1 MIDHIITLK
10 VRRKNFLVDRFVWRM
25 AFRDARKNATRLLLF
40 ASSLVTGIAALVAIG
55 SLNDS
60 VQGDI
65 DRNALELLGAD
76 LVANANRAFEPEITA
91 MLDSVGTERASSAE
105 MASMARFVRADQS
118 RLVRLLAIDGDFP
131 FYGTVGT
138 QPADRWKD
146 LKVKGAALVDE
157 SLAIQYGL
165 VPGDSI
171 RLGNSTFRLSATVT
185 KFPGGSGILQTFTPS
200 VYIPRQD
207 LDSTGLVQFGSRVNY
222 RKFIRTADREQAA
235 ILGKQLEP
243 ALKKAGHTL
252 DTVETR
258 KEGLGR
264 AFGSV
269 YRFFSLLAFIALVLG
284 CIGVASSV
292 SIYAREK
299 RSEVA
304 VLRCMGASG
313 WQAFGIYFI
322 QIMVTGAIASLIGA
336 ALGAAIQLVIPSVF
350 RDFIPSDF
358 TIGLSMKAMVEGFLT
373 GVLVSVLF
381 ASLPLL
387 AMRFVP
393 PLTVLRA
400 ETLSVRRF
408 SRARI
413 LVLALMV
420 LFPATVAGVQTG
432 SIRIGLGFT
441 AGLLV
446 ALGLLLLTAE
456 LLLWMVRRYFPASAS
471 FRFRHALSGLY
482 RPGNQTRLLM
492 VTIGLGTFIL
502 SILNIVQGSL
512 LGQVEFTGNANR
524 SNAIMFDIQPPQRD
538 GVTALLT
545 GRGLP
550 VNQLVP
556 IVTCRLKEIKGVSVD
571 RLREDSTSGV
581 SGWALSR
588 EYRVTYRDTLTAAE
602 ELLSGKVQR
611 LERGK
616 RDSVFVTISEDFED
630 NIKAG
635 VGDSLLFDVQ
645 GVPLKVIIGG
655 IRKVDWPKDPPNF
668 IFVFPAGVLDQ
679 APQTWVAATRL
690 PDDRAAADF
699 QGELVRQFPNVSM
712 IDLRLVLGTIT
723 AIFDKVGLVVRF
735 LALFSIITG
744 LIVLAG
750 SVVNSRYARMKENI
764 LLRTI
769 GARSEQITAIT
780 LIEYTWLGTFAA
792 LTGVLLSVA
801 GGYLV
806 CRFFFEVRFGMN
818 VTETLL
824 LTLAVTVLTVFIG
837 WWNSRPVLDLP
848 PLQILRREG

>member
-1 MIDHIITLK
+1 MIDYTITLK
-10 VRRKNFLVDRFVWRM
+10 ERRRNFLLDRFVWRM
-25 AFRDARKNATRLLLF
+25 ALRDARKNASRLLLF

-60 VQGDI
+60 VKQDI

-76 LVANANRAFEPEITA
+76 LVANANRAFEPGIIK
-91 MLDSVGTERASSAE
+91 MLDSAGAERASSAE
-105 MASMARFVRADQS
+105 MASMALFVRSGQS
-118 RLVRLLAIDGDFP
+118 RLVRLMAIDGNFP
-131 FYGTVGT
+131 FYGAVGT
-138 QPADRWKD
+138 QPADKWND
-146 LKVKGAALVDE
+146 LGASGQALVDE
-157 SLAIQYGL
+157 SLAVQYGL

-171 RLGNSTFRLSATVT
+171 RLGNSYFKLSAAVT

-200 VYIPRQD
+200 VYIPWKD
-207 LDSTGLVQFGSRVNY
+207 LDSTKLVQFGSRVNY
-222 RKFIRTADREQAA
+222 RRFIRTSDREAA
-235 ILGKQLEP
+235 ARLAGQLEP
-243 ALKKAGHTL
+243 ELKKAGNTL
-252 DTVETR
+252 DTVESR

-264 AFGSV
+264 AFSAM
-269 YRFFSLLAFIALVLG
+269 YRFFSLLAFIALMLG

-299 RSEVA
+299 RSIVA

-313 WQAFGIYFI
+313 WQAFGIFFI
-322 QIMVTGAIASLIGA
+322 QIMITGAIASMIGA
-336 ALGAAIQLVIPSVF
+336 GVGAMVQLAIPTVF
-350 RDFIPSDF
+350 KAFIPSDF
-358 TIGLSMKAMVEGFLT
+358 TIGLSSAAVAEGFFT
-373 GVLVSVLF
+373 GMVVSILF

-393 PLTVLRA
+393 PLTVLRS
-400 ETLSVRRF
+400 ETLAVRKF

-420 LFPATVAGVQTG
+420 LFPALIAGLQTG
-432 SIRIGLGFT
+432 SIRIGVGFT
-441 AGLLV
+441 IGLLV

-456 LLLWMVRRYFPASAS
+456 LMLWMVKRYFPVSAS

-524 SNAIMFDIQPPQRD
+524 SNAIMFDIQPSQRD

-545 GRGLP
+545 GRKLP

-556 IVTCRLKEIKGVSVD
+556 IVTCRMKEIKGVSVD
-571 RLREDSTSGV
+571 RLREDSTSGM
-581 SGWALSR
+581 SGWALTR

-602 ELLSGKVQR
+602 ELLTGTVQR

-616 RDSVFVTISEDFED
+616 RDSVFVTISEDFKD
-630 NIKAG
+630 NIKSD

-645 GVPLKVIIGG
+645 GVPLKVVIGG

-668 IFVFPAGVLDQ
+668 IFVFPSGVLDQ

-690 PDDRAAADF
+690 PDDRAAAEF
-699 QGELVRQFPNVSM
+699 QGALVQQFPNVSM

-801 GGYLV
+801 GGYMV
-806 CRFFFEVRFGMN
+806 CRFFFEVRFGMD
-818 VTETLL
+818 VTETAW
-824 LTLAVTVLTVFIG
+824 LTIAVTALTVIIG
-837 WWNSRPVLDLP
+837 WWNSRPVLNLP